1 LPLRLTETNG
11 EESEVPDLEYHRDGA
26 VATIL
31 LNRPERKNAFTLP
44 MIDDWVAA
52 LESAR
57 DDDEI
62 HVIVL
67 RGAGDAF
74 CAGVDLGRVTGEMGT
89 DPLEMKELLRLR
101 VQRIPLVLSDLD
113 KPIIASISGPA
124 VGAGLDMA
132 LMCDM
137 RLAARS
143 ARLCESYIRVG
154 FVPGAGGLWYL
165 PRLVG
170 IGKAFEIF
178 MTGDFYSA
186 EESERIGMVNRV
198 YDDEQLL
205 DETYA
210 LAERIAAAP
219 RVSVGMIKRA
229 LYQSANID
237 LRTSLDLASSHMGII
252 RSTSDSVRAFTTIR
266 ERVGGE
272 RPIQ

>member
-1 LPLRLTETNG
+1 M
-11 EESEVPDLEYHRDGA
+11 PDLEYSRNEA

-44 MIDDWVAA
+44 MIDDWVDA
-52 LESAR
+52 LEEAKR
-57 DDDEI
+57 DPEV

-67 RGAGDAF
+67 RGAGDSF
-74 CAGVDLGRVTGEMGT
+74 CAGVDLGRVTGEMGIS
-89 DPLEMKELLRLR
+89 PIEQKELLRLR
-101 VQRIPLVLSDLD
+101 VQRIPITLEDLD

-137 RLAARS
+137 RLAGQS

-154 FVPGAGGLWYL
+154 FVPGAGGLYYL

-170 IGKAFEIF
+170 MAKAFEIF
-178 MTGDFYSA
+178 MTGDFYDA
-186 EESERIGMVNRV
+186 EEAHRIGMVNHV
-198 YDDEQLL
+198 YADDKLL

-219 RVSVGMIKRA
+219 PTSVGMIKRA

-237 LRTSLDLASSHMGII
+237 LRTSLDLASSHMGVL
-252 RSTSDSVRAFTTIR
+252 RATDTSKEAFSAIQ
-266 ERVGGE
+266 EKVGGE
-272 RPIQ
+272 RPV

>member
-1 LPLRLTETNG
+1 L
-11 EESEVPDLEYHRDGA
+11 PDLEFHREGP

-44 MIDDWVAA
+44 MIDSWVDA
-52 LESAR
+52 LEEAR

-62 HVIVL
+62 RVIVL

-74 CAGVDLGRVTGEMGT
+74 CAGVDLGRVSGEMGN

-101 VQRIPLVLSDLD
+101 VQRIPVTLLDVD
-113 KPIIASISGPA
+113 KPIIASISGAA

-137 RLAARS
+137 RLAGRS

-154 FVPGAGGLWYL
+154 FVPGAGGLYYL

-170 IGKAFEIF
+170 IAKAFEIF
-178 MTGDFYSA
+178 MTGDFYDA
-186 EESERIGMVNRV
+186 EESLRVGLVNRV
-198 YDDEQLL
+198 YDDDRLL
-205 DETYA
+205 EETYA
-210 LAERIAAAP
+210 LANRIAAAP
-219 RVSVGMIKRA
+219 RISVGMIKRA

-252 RSTSDSVRAFTTIR
+252 RSTSDSVGAFSAMR
-266 ERVGGE
+266 DRVGGE
-272 RPIQ
+272 RPVE

>member
-1 LPLRLTETNG
+1 M
-11 EESEVPDLEYHRDGA
+11 PDLEYSRDGA

-44 MIDDWVAA
+44 MIDAWVDA
-52 LESAR
+52 LEEAR
-57 DDDEI
+57 DDPDI
-62 HVIVL
+62 NVIVL

-101 VQRIPLVLSDLD
+101 VQRIPITLLDLD

-137 RLAARS
+137 RLAGRS

-170 IGKAFEIF
+170 MAKAFEVF
-178 MTGDFYSA
+178 MTGDFYDA
-186 EESERIGMVNRV
+186 EQSLKMGLVNQV
-198 YDDEQLL
+198 YDDDRLL
-205 DETYA
+205 EETYA
-210 LAERIAAAP
+210 LAGRIAAAP

-229 LYQSANID
+229 LYQSLNID
-237 LRTSLDLASSHMGII
+237 LRTSLDLVSSHMGII
-252 RSTSDSVRAFTTIR
+252 RSTQDSVTQFTAMR

-272 RPIQ
+272 RPVE